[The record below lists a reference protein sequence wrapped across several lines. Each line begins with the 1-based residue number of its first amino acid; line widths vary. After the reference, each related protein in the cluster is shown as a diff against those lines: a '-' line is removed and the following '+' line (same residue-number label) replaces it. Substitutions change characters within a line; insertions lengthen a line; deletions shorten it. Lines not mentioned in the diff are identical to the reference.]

1 MGVLSLVL
9 SDRVILGE
17 IMRTAGSRRMW
28 NPKYDGTVE
37 GDVMPKNDNMLAIL
51 WMLNS
56 GEKWTAKQISEKLEV
71 NIRTVY
77 RYIDALCSSGVP
89 IISDAGHHGGY
100 SLLHHFIRSPLLFDM
115 EEKKTLLHAAVFAK
129 EAGYPLSETLE
140 NATSKLKMYSNEQQ
154 ESMLNQGLAGFE
166 VINRMLS
173 PSSQLI
179 LAELEH
185 AVENEI
191 TVEMDYRT
199 NHEKKPKN
207 RMIDP
212 YGIVYWNNRWYT
224 VAFCHLRNEIRSF
237 RVDRILRIKRTQL
250 IFKRPEAFSSREFFM
265 KNLLPDLMGKEG
277 LISLRIEGRPE
288 ALDEL
293 NMHWFLGHHLQERT
307 SNQAVFL
314 FEEKSIHNAVPYF
327 LLSYGKS
334 IRILEP
340 QSVKDRLAAI
350 ASELMEYYQ
359 Q

>member
-1 MGVLSLVL
+1 
-9 SDRVILGE
+9 
-17 IMRTAGSRRMW
+17 
-28 NPKYDGTVE
+28 
-37 GDVMPKNDNMLAIL
+37 MPKKDNMLAIL

-56 GEKWTAKQISEKLEV
+56 GEKLTAQQISEKLEV

-89 IISDAGHHGGY
+89 IISDSGHHGGY
-100 SLLHHFIRSPLLFDM
+100 SLLNHFIRAPLLFDM

-140 NATSKLKMYSNEQQ
+140 NATAKLKMYSNEQQ
-154 ESMLNQGLAGFE
+154 ESTLNQQLSGFE
-166 VINRMLS
+166 VINRMAS
-173 PSSQLI
+173 PSSQLV

-185 AVENEI
+185 AVEKEI
-191 TVEMDYRT
+191 TVEIDYRT
-199 NHEKKPKN
+199 NHEEKPKN
-207 RMIDP
+207 RTIDP

-250 IFKRPEAFSSREFFM
+250 IFKRPEVFSSRDFFM
-265 KNLLPDLMGKEG
+265 KNLLPDLVGKDG

-293 NMHWFLGHHLQERT
+293 SMHWFFGHHLIERT
-307 SNQAVFL
+307 SNQAIFL
-314 FEEKSIHNAVPYF
+314 FEEKSIQSSVPYF

-334 IRILEP
+334 IQVIEP
-340 QSVKDRLAAI
+340 QSVKDRLVAI
-350 ASELMEYYQ
+350 ATELMEYYQ